1 MFADLTEIRAGVK
14 SRAAFSA
21 EEMFRRL
28 SVVRELMN
36 EQGLDALLLTQAPS
50 IAYYSNLVPTSV
62 QQPTLLILTPER
74 SVTLSPISEGGHAY
88 RYSFG
93 DSLVYRD
100 AAHLFGTLR
109 RLIPSVRQIG
119 IESWDFSSALE
130 AGLREVLPQLKHLHP
145 LEQQLLALRTR
156 RSVEEVQLLRRV
168 AALGRLGYDTFTQA
182 LSDGLAEYTL
192 AEVTRGAML
201 DEAAIYY
208 PHLEI
213 SDISVLVQSG
223 NNTDGRFNP
232 PGARWIQP
240 GDILNL
246 CCLPALAGYRL
257 HSARTFFLGYCED
270 EQLRLWDIN
279 CAAHRRAVELVA
291 PGIKPADVS
300 AELDTLYRRFDLSNQ
315 GTRDYLQLFGECAL
329 ASGSEFAQRPLEA
342 GMVLTLTTELLLPD
356 TSLGGVGY
364 REVSQLLVTE
374 NGCEL
379 LTDLPLGAASNRI
392 ATIQGSAGRDSRY
405 GVESFG

>member
-1 MFADLTEIRAGVK
+1 MFADLTDIRTGVK

-28 SVVRELMN
+28 SVVRELMRD
-36 EQGLDALLLTQAPS
+36 QGLDALILTDRAS
-50 IAYYSNLVPTSV
+50 IAYYSNLLPTSA

-74 SVTLSPISEGGHAY
+74 SVTLAPISEGGHAY

-100 AAHLFGTLR
+100 AEQLFGTVR
-109 RLIPSVRQIG
+109 RLLPAAREIG
-119 IESWDFSSALE
+119 IESWSFSAALSNGIK
-130 AGLREVLPQLKHLHP
+130 AALGQLKNLQP
-145 LEQQLLALRTR
+145 LEQQLLALRTC
-156 RSVEEVQLLRRV
+156 RSEEEIQLLRRV
-168 AALGRLGYDTFTQA
+168 AALGRLGYDTFVSA

-213 SDISVLVQSG
+213 SDISALVQSG

-232 PGARWIQP
+232 PGARWVQP
-240 GDILNL
+240 GDLLSL

-279 CAAHRRAVELVA
+279 CAAHRRALELVA
-291 PGIKPADVS
+291 PGVKPADVS
-300 AELDTLYRRFDLSNQ
+300 AELDAIYRRFDLINR
-315 GTRDYLQLFGECAL
+315 GTRNYLTLFGESAL
-329 ASGSEFAQRPLEA
+329 ASSTEFMQRPLEA
-342 GMVLTLTTELLLPD
+342 GTVLTLTTELLLPD
-356 TSLGGVGY
+356 TSAGGAGY

-374 NGCEL
+374 SGCEL
-379 LTDLPLGAASNRI
+379 LTDLPLGAASNRVV
-392 ATIQGSAGRDSRY
+392 QDSRESAELGRAWE
-405 GVESFG
+405 GVP